1 MNFVGSGNSAYLSGV
16 NFYNQA
22 IGFDLVR
29 AIGNNGGTNRFTA
42 TSIDFALE
50 QVGDWL

>member
-1 MNFVGSGNSAYLSGV
+1 MGSDDSAYLSGV

-22 IGFDLVR
+22 IGFDQVR
-29 AIGNNGGTNRFTA
+29 ATANNGGINQLTV
-42 TSIDFALE
+42 TSIDYVLE